1 MFETM
6 KPEPSFN
13 PREIRIEFLEDDPP
27 EPVERPKVKFLFEVR
42 RNHLA

>member
-13 PREIRIEFLEDDPP
+13 PREIRIEFLEDDP